1 MWGNVMLSRTEE
13 VPLFKRTGPMGSG
26 GKTCIPFRVRYE
38 GLAAAGDPITSG
50 DEELKQ
56 PKAKTEKELRGIERE
71 EETKKEPKC
80 DKPIE
85 SSNQSCYR
93 QLHKATS
100 KRIGDGPTRGV
111 ADTRHKQAIPCV
123 PCG

>member
-71 EETKKEPKC
+71 EERKNPNAINPSNL
-80 DKPIE
+80 PI
-85 SSNQSCYR
+85 S
-93 QLHKATS
+93 H
-100 KRIGDGPTRGV
+100 
-111 ADTRHKQAIPCV
+111 AIDSYIKLRAREL
-123 PCG
+123 GTDQQEE